1 MRIGFDAKRLF
12 NNFTG
17 LGNYS
22 RFVASA
28 LYQHPRQ
35 HQLYLYTPKIKR
47 NKDTEFFIERERI
60 QIELPPR
67 FFRAMRLQSWW
78 RTYGVGK
85 AAEREQLDVFHGL
98 SNELPIHKPSG
109 VKTVV
114 TIHDLIFKR
123 FPQFY
128 SSIDAR
134 IYDWKVRKACDLAD
148 RIVAISQQTAHDLA
162 DYIGVSSERI
172 EVIYQ
177 GCHPNF
183 NLSFDPAALEGIRTK
198 YRLPQSFILNV
209 GTIESRKNALLI
221 VKALSRLK
229 QSIPLVVVGRATNY
243 EREITR
249 WVKEHALENRVMLI
263 RDAAFE
269 DLPKIYQLAS
279 LFVYPSLFEGF
290 GIPIVEAIACGLP
303 VITSK
308 GSCFSEAG
316 GPGCVYINPYDED
329 ELAHAI
335 DQVLS
340 DQQKQEEMKRTSREY
355 IKRFEPAAIA
365 NDLTRLYEKL
375 VQR

>member
-22 RFVASA
+22 RFVAAA
-28 LYQHPRQ
+28 LHQHPDQ

-47 NKDTEFFIERERI
+47 NKDTNFFIERERI
-60 QIELPPR
+60 QIEMPAR
-67 FFRAMRLQSWW
+67 FFRAMRLESWW
-78 RTYGVGK
+78 RTNGVGK
-85 AAEREQLDVFHGL
+85 AVEKEQLDVFHGL
-98 SNELPIHKPSG
+98 SNELPIHKPNG

-128 SSIDAR
+128 SPIDAR

-148 RIVAISQQTAHDLA
+148 RIVAISQQTAHDLV
-162 DYIGVSSERI
+162 DYIGVSSDRI
-172 EVIYQ
+172 DVIYQ

-183 NLSFDPAALEGIRTK
+183 NLRFDQAQLEAVRTK

-221 VKALSRLK
+221 VKALSKLSR
-229 QSIPLVVVGRATNY
+229 SIPLVIVGRATAY
-243 EREITR
+243 ERQIMR
-249 WVKEHALENRVMLI
+249 WVKEHGLENKVMMI
-263 RDAAFE
+263 RDAVFE

-316 GPGCVYINPYDED
+316 GPGCIYINPYDED
-329 ELAHAI
+329 DLANAI
-335 DQVLS
+335 DGVLG
-340 DQQKQEEMKRTSREY
+340 DEDKQEEMKRTSSEY
-355 IKRFEPAAIA
+355 ITRFEPAAIA
-365 NDLTRLYEKL
+365 NDLTGLYRNL